1 MRSSRGCQSDASV
14 SLKSLMTS
22 AAGARCLPVELTCQP
37 SLVLVRVTSSVPMA
51 VEPEKIVNE
60 AVPCAGS
67 AGAGVCAAD
76 AAAVNRIAA
85 SPDVRSLKGRM
96 VSGYQEARTGAAFD
110 ERADKGRV
118 LLTGSDARDFLHAL
132 LTNDIASIAPGSGC
146 YAALLTPQGRM
157 ITDMD
162 VLGFTA
168 EQRAALLLVVSSD
181 VAAPLAA
188 RLDKSIFAEQV
199 EVWDMTGMTA
209 HFSVVGPGAG
219 TAIDAV
225 AEALG
230 HAGVAAGLVNA
241 YDNAALG
248 LGENKGALVWRSD
261 ELGLPGFDVAIPI
274 EFADVLRA
282 TLTAGAAPLSAEA
295 RETLRVEAGRPKF
308 HIDMT
313 EETIPLEANLLDRAI
328 STTKGCYVGQEVI
341 IRVLHRGG
349 GRVAKRLMKLRFEPV
364 GAEGGA
370 ALEGPRS
377 VAAPGATLLEGE
389 REVGRVTSAVWS
401 PRDGAAI
408 GLGYVHRD
416 FAREGVTLALST
428 GGTAAITGA

>member
-1 MRSSRGCQSDASV
+1 M
-14 SLKSLMTS
+14 
-22 AAGARCLPVELTCQP
+22 
-37 SLVLVRVTSSVPMA
+37 
-51 VEPEKIVNE
+51 
-60 AVPCAGS
+60 
-67 AGAGVCAAD
+67 
-76 AAAVNRIAA
+76 
-85 SPDVRSLKGRM
+85 
-96 VSGYQEARTGAAFD
+96 
-110 ERADKGRV
+110 
-118 LLTGSDARDFLHAL
+118 LLTGSDAGRFLHAL

-168 EQRAALLLVVSSD
+168 EQRAAHLLVVSSD

-209 HFSVVGPGAG
+209 HFSVVGPRAGAVL
-219 TAIDAV
+219 DAV

-230 HAGVAAGLVNA
+230 HAGVAAGLIDA
-241 YDNAALG
+241 YQNAALT
-248 LGENKGALVWRSD
+248 LGDNKGALVWRSD
-261 ELGLPGFDVAIPI
+261 ELGLPGFDVAVPV
-274 EFADVLRA
+274 ESGDVVRA

-295 RETLRVEAGRPKF
+295 RETLRIEAGRPKF
-308 HIDMT
+308 HVDMT

-349 GRVAKRLMKLRFEPV
+349 GRVAKRLVTLRFE
-364 GAEGGA
+364 
-370 ALEGPRS
+370 RD
-377 VAAPGATLLEGE
+377 VAAGATLHDGE

-416 FAREGVTLALST
+416 FAREEVTLSVST
-428 GGTAAITGA
+428 GGTAVITGA